1 MEQYQRLTAVVDLT
15 AIKNNIKSIRK
26 KIGSGIKMICVIK
39 ADAYG
44 HGAVESAKAM
54 AEAGADMFAVAFI
67 DEAIELRKNGIDKP
81 ILILGYTSSSRMEDV
96 VNFDVCQTIYSRQIA
111 EELNEAAKRNG
122 KIAKGHIKLD
132 TGMGRI
138 GFRGEIDDIEDI
150 KYISK
155 LENICLEGIFTHF
168 ATADEADKSFTY
180 EQAKRFK
187 ETLDKLEKDGISFD
201 IIHCSNSAG
210 IMEFDELMFTAVR
223 PGIIQYG
230 LYPSDEVCR
239 DKLEI
244 TPAMS
249 LKSHI
254 SFIKTVE
261 EGTPIG
267 YGRAYFAPSKR
278 VIATVPVGYAD
289 GYLRSMKNGRVIIN
303 GKYAPITGRVCMDQF
318 MVDVTDIDAKVGDEV
333 VIMGKQGELEVSAD
347 EIASVM
353 GTINYEVIC
362 LISRRVPRIYFENG
376 IKVKTVSY
384 I

>member
-15 AIKNNIKSIRK
+15 AIKNNIKNIRK
-26 KIGSGIKMICVIK
+26 KIGESIKMICVIK

-44 HGAVESAKAM
+44 HGAVESARAM
-54 AEAGADMFAVAFI
+54 VDAGADMFAVAFI

-81 ILILGYTSSSRMEDV
+81 ILILGYTSSSRMDDV
-96 VNFDVCQTIYSRQIA
+96 VNFDVSQTIYSKQIA

-138 GFRGEIDDIEDI
+138 GFREDDIADI
-150 KYISK
+150 KYIST

-187 ETLDKLEKDGISFD
+187 EALDKLKDKEIDFD

-210 IMEFDELMFTAVR
+210 IMEFDDLAFTAVR

-230 LYPSDEVCR
+230 LYPSDEVNK
-239 DKLEI
+239 DKLDI
-244 TPAMS
+244 VPAMS

-267 YGRAYFAPSKR
+267 YGRAYYAPTKK

-289 GYLRSMKNGRVIIN
+289 GYLRGMKNGGRVIIN

-318 MVDVTDIDAKVGDEV
+318 MVDVTDIDDVKIGDEV
-333 VIMGKQGELEVSAD
+333 VIMGKQGGLEVSAD

-362 LISRRVPRIYFENG
+362 LISRRVPRVYFEDG
-376 IKVKTVSY
+376 RKVKTVSY